1 VGSAFVG
8 INDTITVRRAL
19 YADKYPIILND
30 ACWILAKDDAVH
42 CSIVPI
48 DVIQL
53 FISKTSGS
61 ARFAGTS
68 PARTVSETDTLEG
81 NRSWHDPSMAR
92 SALDLNSRPTE
103 TAPVLDMMVEDQC
116 KSTWVSKVLEKQRCH
131 FVHYTGS
138 TSGSAPEVE
147 SGKDESILDA
157 LNPESDVYSPMNS
170 EEYAVGMKEYDEEL
184 SEVDQPPAIQQ
195 ILVTMT
201 ELAGYDTAN
210 QNDPKPEL
218 EAPSEDMVWLKP
230 DGAIQIRHYPRFHHN
245 KIVSSWNFKNST
257 GSQR

>member
-1 VGSAFVG
+1 
-8 INDTITVRRAL
+8 
-19 YADKYPIILND
+19 
-30 ACWILAKDDAVH
+30 
-42 CSIVPI
+42 
-48 DVIQL
+48 
-53 FISKTSGS
+53 
-61 ARFAGTS
+61 
-68 PARTVSETDTLEG
+68 
-81 NRSWHDPSMAR
+81 
-92 SALDLNSRPTE
+92 
-103 TAPVLDMMVEDQC
+103 
-116 KSTWVSKVLEKQRCH
+116 
-131 FVHYTGS
+131 
-138 TSGSAPEVE
+138 VE